1 MSALSKEN
9 YRQSF
14 NRVLRTVKHNYR
26 ASLGSQAGPIIEKID
41 AAAEDCFERSVK
53 RVTPHAPFKEVRE
66 HAKWCLIGVVRAD
79 VNAIYQER
87 HQHKVQGLID
97 MLGTILVS
105 QQTFVRRANSY
116 LRRMHIPPKTS
127 HNRPPQT
134 TWQGAGIW
142 VTNEQP
148 ESNPRQRVLVVTP
161 HSHLLARFLYIVRD
175 ATYDVINHISKHE
188 LYGRTAE
195 SMQEVLKANP
205 DATAEEIIIKAIET
219 VELVL
224 KDWYAL
230 VEQEL
235 KRILK

>member
-1 MSALSKEN
+1 MSAIWKEN
-9 YRQSF
+9 YRPSF
-14 NRVLRTVKHNYR
+14 NKVLKTVKHNYR
-26 ASLGSQAGPIIEKID
+26 ASLGSKAGPIIEKID

-53 RVTPHAPFKEVRE
+53 SVTPHAPFKEFRE
-66 HAKWCLIGVVRAD
+66 RAKWCLVGVVSAD

-87 HQHKVQGLID
+87 HQQKVQGLMN
-97 MLGTILVS
+97 MLDAISVS
-105 QQTFVRRANSY
+105 RQTVLRRANSY
-116 LRRMHIPPKTS
+116 LRRMHIPPKT
-127 HNRPPQT
+127 NQNP

-142 VTNEQP
+142 ITNEQP

-161 HSHLLARFLYIVRD
+161 HSHLLTRFLYIVRD
-175 ATYDVINHISKHE
+175 ATYDVISHISKHE
-188 LYGRTAE
+188 LYGRIAE
-195 SMQEVLKANP
+195 SMHAVLEANP